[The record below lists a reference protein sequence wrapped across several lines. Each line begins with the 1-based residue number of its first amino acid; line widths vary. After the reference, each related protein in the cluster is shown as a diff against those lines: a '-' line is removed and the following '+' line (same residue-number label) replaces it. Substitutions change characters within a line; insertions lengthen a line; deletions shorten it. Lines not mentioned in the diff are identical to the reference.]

1 MSGPCTVLPVLDS
14 PATRDDLTR
23 IITAFEYQ
31 DDVWTRSFLQTVIVR
46 GAFSEDDL
54 STEIE
59 DLLKSW
65 GTKHIRYR
73 EHNSAETTISQG
85 PYWLQKGSFHRVSR
99 LYPDNADAFVV
110 AVVQDDED
118 EHIYHPLGI
127 SAYGESNPAS
137 LSVAVPSRLYFKRN
151 DSHPLAGMRI
161 AVKDNTDLSGIR
173 TGGSSRCYTRLYGPR
188 KESAPI
194 IQKLLDLGA
203 IAVGKTK
210 TTQFADTE
218 WATGDWVDVHPP
230 FTPRADG
237 YQSPSGSSA
246 GSGAAVAAYDW
257 LDIATGTDGCGSL
270 RSPAAI
276 EGLFT
281 MRPSHG
287 STSVEGIIPW
297 GSAFD
302 TFRVYARAVDS
313 FASLSKSLYGA
324 PGVQSSGR
332 LPGRIIYPL
341 DYWPVQH
348 AESQAS
354 FQSFISKLEAYIG
367 VKCTA
372 IRLTDLWENTNPVG
386 TNESLESYFHNAL
399 PWAYAPTQW
408 QTYKTFQEDYWKAFG
423 KTPYFNPEGQF
434 KMDWLPT
441 VTSEMHKDGLKK
453 IFIFQSWFEENLI
466 SPSEDGTS
474 EALLL
479 LPWTK
484 GIPDY
489 RDAYR
494 PQPDWAGYGWQ
505 YYMISPFARAPE
517 MIIPI
522 GQTSFLSKVTKREEW
537 LPVSLGVIGAR
548 GSDVSLPALLQDFV
562 HAMQLPTTVEVGER
576 AFPLQSLSKVE
587 QTPLHG

>member
-1 MSGPCTVLPVLDS
+1 M
-14 PATRDDLTR
+14 TRV
-23 IITAFEYQ
+23 ITSFEYQ
-31 DDVWTRSFLQTVIVR
+31 DDVWTRYFLQTVIVR
-46 GAFSEDDL
+46 GELGEDGL

-65 GTKHIRYR
+65 GTKQIRYR
-73 EHNSAETTISQG
+73 DHNSADTTPGQG
-85 PYWLQKGSFHRVSR
+85 PYWLQNGSFHRVSR
-99 LYPDNADAFVV
+99 LYPDNADTFVV
-110 AVVQDDED
+110 SVVQDEEN

-127 SAYGESNPAS
+127 SAHGESNPAS
-137 LSVAVPSRLYFKRN
+137 LSIAVPSRLYFERN
-151 DSHPLAGMRI
+151 NKYPLAGLRI

-173 TGGSSRCYTRLYGPR
+173 TGRSSRCYTKLYGPR
-188 KESAPI
+188 KESAPA

-218 WATGDWVDVHPP
+218 WATGDWVDFHPP

-257 LDIATGTDGCGSL
+257 LDAATGTDGCGSL

-287 STSVEGIIPW
+287 STSIEGIIPW
-297 GSAFD
+297 VSAFD
-302 TFRVYARAVDS
+302 TFGVFTRGIDS
-313 FASLSKSLYGA
+313 FASISRSLYEA
-324 PGVQSSGR
+324 QGVQSSRR
-332 LPGRIIYPL
+332 LPRRLICPL

-348 AESQAS
+348 SESQAS
-354 FQSFISKLEAYIG
+354 FNIFISKLEAYIG
-367 VKCTA
+367 VKCTT
-372 IRLTDLWENTNPVG
+372 IRLTDLWEDTNPVG
-386 TNESLESYFHNAL
+386 TNESLASYFHNTL
-399 PWAYAPTQW
+399 PWTYAPTQW
-408 QTYKTFQEDYWKAFG
+408 QTYKMFQEDYRNVFG
-423 KTPYFNPEGQF
+423 KAPYFNPEGQF
-434 KMDWLPT
+434 EMDWLPT
-441 VTSEMHKDGLKK
+441 VTSEMHKHGLKK
-453 IFIFQSWFEENLI
+453 MSIFRTWFEDNLI
-466 SPSEDGTS
+466 GPSEDGTS

-479 LPWTK
+479 LPWTT
-484 GIPDY
+484 GTPNY
-489 RDAYR
+489 RDVYR

-505 YYMISPFARAPE
+505 YYMISPFAQAPE

-522 GQTSFLSKVTKREEW
+522 GQTSFISKVTKREEW

-548 GSDVSLPALLQDFV
+548 GSDVSLPVLLQDFM

-576 AFPLQSLSKVE
+576 VFPLQSPSIVN